1 MSDRIAV
8 MNKGCFEQIG
18 TPDEIYNHPKTSYV
32 ATFVGNANILN
43 GIVESI
49 SDGCAVVKMG
59 SEKALVETEG
69 EHLAPGEK
77 VTFAVRSENIRLD
90 ETGSRDSFQ
99 MEATVKEKNFAGG
112 QLRVLLA
119 LSDGTEVTA
128 SRYGIDANVSVGQK
142 VAWSFEAKNAVL
154 VDREN
159 AVQGTLAD
167 REAKNE

>member
-1 MSDRIAV
+1 
-8 MNKGCFEQIG
+8 
-18 TPDEIYNHPKTSYV
+18 
-32 ATFVGNANILN
+32 
-43 GIVESI
+43 
-49 SDGCAVVKMG
+49 
-59 SEKALVETEG
+59 
-69 EHLAPGEK
+69 
-77 VTFAVRSENIRLD
+77 
-90 ETGSRDSFQ
+90 

-159 AVQGTLAD
+159 AVQGKLAD